1 MKFKSPDPP
10 VRGRVSLLPRNSL
23 SWEEFARVE
32 AKVELLSA
40 FAQGLE
46 STCSI
51 ELCVGAGVGI
61 GDVAA

>member
-1 MKFKSPDPP
+1 M
-10 VRGRVSLLPRNSL
+10 SLLPRNSL